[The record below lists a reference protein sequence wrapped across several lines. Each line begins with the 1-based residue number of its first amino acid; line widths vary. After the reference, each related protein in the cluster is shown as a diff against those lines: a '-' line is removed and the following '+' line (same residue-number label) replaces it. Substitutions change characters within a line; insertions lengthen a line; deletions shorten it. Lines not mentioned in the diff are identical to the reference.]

1 MKFKINSEDF
11 SNAISWVTQ
20 GAALKETHPVTLALD
35 SEDSAHVY
43 FFDGTQYA
51 KDNLDISNFNGD
63 FEKTKILMD
72 AKFVKTL
79 AKVIK
84 DFPGEMQIEE
94 QKSQLLVKT
103 QGGNKF
109 HIPLLDQVSP
119 SEPEIITIGEVDEAE
134 FFEIISRVSKI
145 SDPSSTLTL
154 VNSVGFVFDME
165 KTGSEQVIAIATDK
179 FAFSEVRV
187 PFVPAKT
194 AGGKKKQQ
202 LTYALPASKA
212 TIANSTKTVGSPV
225 ALITST
231 NMGFGY
237 SFGDGRIVL
246 FSTNSDEVMMKPSE
260 QMKAAAEK
268 TNQSATFSKKDF
280 EKALNAIS
288 NLSLDSNTK
297 NLKVVIKNS
306 KMSMSDIDDNNSI
319 NIDLIDSEI
328 EEDIEITVLRDAVRK
343 AMLPV
348 TTANMKIKW
357 VEQSKVM
364 QVVCVDNDGNDI
376 EEIFT
381 VCIVAL

>member
-1 MKFKINSEDF
+1 M
-11 SNAISWVTQ
+11 
-20 GAALKETHPVTLALD
+20 
-35 SEDSAHVY
+35 
-43 FFDGTQYA
+43 
-51 KDNLDISNFNGD
+51 
-63 FEKTKILMD
+63 
-72 AKFVKTL
+72 
-79 AKVIK
+79 
-84 DFPGEMQIEE
+84 
-94 QKSQLLVKT
+94 
-103 QGGNKF
+103 
-109 HIPLLDQVSP
+109 
-119 SEPEIITIGEVDEAE
+119 
-134 FFEIISRVSKI
+134 
-145 SDPSSTLTL
+145 
-154 VNSVGFVFDME
+154 
-165 KTGSEQVIAIATDK
+165 
-179 FAFSEVRV
+179 
-187 PFVPAKT
+187 PAKT